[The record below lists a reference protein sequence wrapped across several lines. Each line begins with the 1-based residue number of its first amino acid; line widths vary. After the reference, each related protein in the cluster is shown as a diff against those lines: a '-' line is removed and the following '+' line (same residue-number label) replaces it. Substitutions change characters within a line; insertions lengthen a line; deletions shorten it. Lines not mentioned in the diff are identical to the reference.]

1 MLDQS
6 LIAHVSDLKKRS
18 EVRNILTHT
27 EFLTPSEAALL
38 KQEFGKSNSL
48 FPFGGFVGA
57 ERVMLFFLP
66 DYLPKEAESVCE
78 FITPIRCTA
87 PFSALTHRDYLGSLL
102 SLGIKRSCIGDILV
116 SEESATILLDSKI
129 ASYVTENLTRIGR
142 GGVACT
148 VIELSE
154 IVPPTP
160 KFREITA
167 TVASLRADAVFSAAF
182 GISREKMATLIKEN
196 ACTVNWLPTDS
207 PSTPVREGDILSA
220 RGFGRAK
227 LFEIGG
233 TSKKSRTFITIH
245 QYE

>member
-6 LIAHVSDLKKRS
+6 LSAHINDLK
-18 EVRNILTHT
+18 VRCDTRNVLTHT

-38 KQEFGKSNSL
+38 KREFRESETVL
-48 FPFGGFVGA
+48 YFGGFQGA

-66 DYLPKEAESVCE
+66 DYLPKESVFE
-78 FITPIRCTA
+78 NITAIHCSS
-87 PFSALTHRDYLGSLL
+87 PFSSLTHRDYLGSLL
-102 SLGIKRSCIGDILV
+102 ALGIRRSCIGDILV
-116 SEESATILLDSKI
+116 YDEEAVILIDSKV
-129 ASYVTENLTRIGR
+129 AAYVIEHLVRIGR
-142 GGVACT
+142 GGVSCS
-148 VIELSE
+148 VMNPSE

-182 GISREKMATLIKEN
+182 GISREKAATLIKDGMCN
-196 ACTVNWLPTDS
+196 VNWLPFES
-207 PSTPVREGDILSA
+207 PSASVNEGDILSA